1 MPADLRFDARLF
13 METLDCADEDHVA
26 LLVRDKDNPV
36 RLDDGDTTAVLMPLC
51 RDTTPR
57 TGEVS
62 PAERGAES
70 LEAALTLPDPD
81 AKEFFGRPAK
91 PRKAVAGVSLAE
103 VMAWVADAP
112 KHEREQAH
120 TLLGQYML
128 TQETHA
134 TEAPAMA
141 ETVSAVA

>member
-81 AKEFFGRPAK
+81 PLAFFGQAAKPAK
-91 PRKAVAGVSLAE
+91 TQRVTFDAVMGWIRDASEHDRMRVYRAVSGMLEETRAAMLAVA
-103 VMAWVADAP
+103 
-112 KHEREQAH
+112 
-120 TLLGQYML
+120 
-128 TQETHA
+128 
-134 TEAPAMA
+134 
-141 ETVSAVA
+141 